1 MVTDAMRRVMRAAV
15 GAGELDGAGVREAS
29 GEHPVCGDELRL
41 TCTLAGGRIT
51 ALAWQARGCP
61 ATAAVAAVG
70 HQALL
75 GEPAAS
81 AAELLRGAL
90 EELGGLAATE
100 RHAEALFLR
109 VLREAVS
116 A

>member
-1 MVTDAMRRVMRAAV
+1 MVTDAMRQVMRAAL
-15 GAGELDGAGVREAS
+15 GAGELDGVEVLRAS

-41 TCTLAGGRIT
+41 TCRLEAGRIA

-70 HQALL
+70 HQALI
-75 GEPAAS
+75 GHPPAA
-81 AAELLRGAL
+81 AAAVLRRGL

-100 RHAEALFLR
+100 RHAEQLFLR

-116 A
+116 G